1 MVTWKEGPIVSAL
14 LLAEIQASNVNLY
27 GIFFKIVFNC
37 SYLYVFQKF
46 FYLKEESKLRG
57 TGIQKLKRLLQGGSN
72 LKKTALVI

>member
-46 FYLKEESKLRG
+46 FLFKRG
-57 TGIQKLKRLLQGGSN
+57 I
-72 LKKTALVI
+72 KTERNRDTETKAATARK